1 MSLHLLV
8 VNYGLGGRYTPHFD
22 SGGWEDRP
30 VPEEMKV
37 YINQAKGERIGT
49 FMAYL
54 SDVEV
59 GGGTGSKPQWLLVD
73 KGGRRLSNIRGA
85 RQV

>member
-1 MSLHLLV
+1 M
-8 VNYGLGGRYTPHFD
+8 GGRYTPHFD

-54 SDVEV
+54 SDVDI
-59 GGGTGSKPQWLLVD
+59 GGGTGSKPQRVLVNRAYVD
-73 KGGRRLSNIRGA
+73 TGGGA
-85 RQV
+85 WGVLRPPP